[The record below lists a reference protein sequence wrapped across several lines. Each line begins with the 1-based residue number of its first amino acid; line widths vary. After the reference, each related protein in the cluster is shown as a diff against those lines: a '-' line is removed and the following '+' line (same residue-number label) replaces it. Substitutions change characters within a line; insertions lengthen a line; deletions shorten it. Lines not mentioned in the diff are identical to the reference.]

1 MDEFAEIVKKICE
14 ELEIKLTFL
23 SDVWTKVL
31 EKDNKK
37 RYITGFY
44 FDLNRHALGRI
55 IDEKDLFYDVLV
67 HLNIPTIEH
76 YVIFH
81 EYNKQD
87 VLDFFYKNNNEIVV
101 KGCVGHSGKN
111 VFKVNDEKN
120 LFNVIDNEFVRQ
132 YSIALC
138 PYYQIKN
145 EYRVIVLNN
154 EIRLIFGKIK
164 PKSVG
169 DGKKSVR
176 ELAKEFDSY
185 YLTHED
191 EIENPN
197 YIPKE
202 NEEVELNFK
211 FNLISGG
218 KTFTEIDPD
227 LKIKISD
234 LALRV
239 SNEVG
244 IGFAS
249 IDIIHTIDNQLLV
262 MEANSGVKLYNFIH
276 QNENGYEI
284 AYKIYKDA
292 IKLMFQ

>member
-76 YVIFH
+76 YVIFY

-87 VLDFFYKNNNEIVV
+87 VLDYFHKNNNEIVV

-145 EYRVIVLNN
+145 A
-154 EIRLIFGKIK
+154 F
-164 PKSVG
+164 
-169 DGKKSVR
+169 
-176 ELAKEFDSY
+176 
-185 YLTHED
+185 
-191 EIENPN
+191 
-197 YIPKE
+197 
-202 NEEVELNFK
+202 
-211 FNLISGG
+211 
-218 KTFTEIDPD
+218 
-227 LKIKISD
+227 
-234 LALRV
+234 
-239 SNEVG
+239 
-244 IGFAS
+244 
-249 IDIIHTIDNQLLV
+249 
-262 MEANSGVKLYNFIH
+262 
-276 QNENGYEI
+276 
-284 AYKIYKDA
+284 
-292 IKLMFQ
+292 